1 MRKPKNIK
9 YFKSKIKNL
18 MLFTAFMCF
27 ILIVF
32 FLIIFNPNLVSA
44 LSERIIYLFALLL
57 SFIVILCIIITNYAE
72 LVDEIKFIKFY
83 TNYSII
89 DFIIQK
95 ERKEYYNTLY
105 PDNEYNIDE

>member
-1 MRKPKNIK
+1 MRKPKDIK

-18 MLFTAFMCF
+18 MLFTTFMCF

-44 LSERIIYLFALLL
+44 LSEKIIYLLALLL
-57 SFIVILCIIITNYAE
+57 SFIVVLCIIITNYAE
-72 LVDEIKFIKFY
+72 LIDEIKFTKFY
-83 TNYSII
+83 FNYSII
-89 DFIIQK
+89 DLECK
-95 ERKEYYNTLY
+95 AYYNILY

>member
-1 MRKPKNIK
+1 MRKPKNIE

-18 MLFTAFMCF
+18 MLFTVFMCF

-44 LSERIIYLFALLL
+44 LSEKIIYLLALLL
-57 SFIVILCIIITNYAE
+57 SFIVVLCIIITNYAE

-105 PDNEYNIDE
+105 PDNEYNINE

>member
-1 MRKPKNIK
+1 MRKPKNIE

-32 FLIIFNPNLVSA
+32 FLIMFNPNLVSA

-57 SFIVILCIIITNYAE
+57 SFIVVLCIIIINYAE
-72 LVDEIKFIKFY
+72 LIDEIKFIKLYF
-83 TNYSII
+83 NYFIKY
-89 DFIIQK
+89 FIIQK
-95 ERKEYYNTLY
+95 ECKEFYDTLY
-105 PDNEYNIDE
+105 PDNEYNINE